1 MHFFVRLR
9 DWKVGTRL
17 AFGFGLILTLLCVVA
32 LLGMLGIERSR
43 SLHHVFEEA
52 LVVRQQ
58 GSQVNTLL
66 QQDLVKTQ
74 AIIRSAGM
82 PEVVERFKP
91 ELQAADQTIAQV
103 LKKMADNPV
112 AAVQASAQALHAQH
126 QRYLGTRNEVLDL
139 VETGQTMQA
148 ADKENEALLPAAAA
162 VKSQSDK
169 LLQSVEQHTSN
180 AQANFANTTATA
192 QWLIGALTLITL
204 VLGTVWAWF
213 IARSVSR
220 PALAAMQVSEA
231 IAEGRLSHS
240 VNVEA
245 GQDELGRML
254 TSMRRMRTN
263 LLQLTGEVRDQSG
276 QLAVTS
282 HQVATDA
289 SHLSRSSQEH
299 ANELAQSRQA
309 LQQIEVDISDNLS
322 RTHQASQLASTA
334 RQVAQEGRS
343 SMTRVIDTMRGIH
356 TSSKRMSDIIGVI
369 DGIAFQTNI
378 LALNAAVEAAR
389 AGEQGRGFAVVA
401 SEVRSLA
408 QRSADA
414 AREIKQ
420 LIVDSANRVTE
431 GAGLVEQTGHTIHS
445 LQNTIDEV
453 AQLITHLTHTSQ
465 EHAQGIGSVR
475 ETVHR
480 LDEAT
485 QHNMVLMAQSTQAAE
500 GLKSQADRL
509 LASVS
514 FFQLSPSTP

>member
-1 MHFFVRLR
+1 MQFFVRLR

-17 AFGFGLILTLLCVVA
+17 AFGFGLILSLLCVVA
-32 LLGMLGIERSR
+32 VLGMLGIERSR
-43 SLHHVFEEA
+43 AMHNIFEEA
-52 LVVRQQ
+52 LALRQQ
-58 GSQVNTLL
+58 GSHVNTLL

-103 LKKMADNPV
+103 LQKLASNPV
-112 AAVQASAQALHAQH
+112 VAVKTQANTLRTQH
-126 QRYLGTRNEVLDL
+126 QQYVKTRNEVLEL
-139 VETGQTMQA
+139 VETGQTLLATEQ
-148 ADKENEALLPAAAA
+148 ENQVLLPAAAA
-162 VKSQSDK
+162 VTRESDK
-169 LLQSVEQHTSN
+169 LLQQVEQHTQE
-180 AQANFANTTATA
+180 AQANFAHTTATA
-192 QWLIGALTLITL
+192 QWLIGALTLVTL
-204 VLGTVWAWF
+204 LAGTAWAWF

-240 VNVEA
+240 VHVEA

-254 TSMRRMRTN
+254 DSMRRMRTN
-263 LLQLTGEVRDQSG
+263 LLQLTGEVRNQSE

-289 SHLSRSSQEH
+289 THLSRSSQEH
-299 ANELAQSRQA
+299 ASELAQSRQA
-309 LQQIEVDISDNLS
+309 LQQIEADISDNLS

-334 RQVAQEGRS
+334 REVAQEGRS

-408 QRSADA
+408 QRSANA

-431 GAGLVEQTGHTIHS
+431 GADLVEQTGNTIHN

-453 AQLITHLTHTSQ
+453 AQLITHLTQTSQ
-465 EHAQGIGSVR
+465 EHAQGIGNVR

-485 QHNMVLMAQSTQAAE
+485 QHNMVLMTQSTQAAE

-514 FFQLSPSTP
+514 FFQLSPSGT

>member
-1 MHFFVRLR
+1 MQFFVRLR

-17 AFGFGLILTLLCVVA
+17 AFGFGLILSLLCVVA
-32 LLGMLGIERSR
+32 VLGMLGIDRSR
-43 SLHHVFEEA
+43 SMHNVFEEA
-52 LVVRQQ
+52 LAVRQQ
-58 GSQVNTLL
+58 GSHVNTLL
-66 QQDLVKTQ
+66 QQDLIKTQ

-103 LKKMADNPV
+103 LEKLAGNRVV
-112 AAVQASAQALHAQH
+112 AVKTQANTLRTQH
-126 QRYLGTRNEVLDL
+126 QQYVKTRNEVLEL
-139 VETGQTMQA
+139 VETGQTLLATEQ
-148 ADKENEALLPAAAA
+148 ENQVLLPAAAA
-162 VKSQSDK
+162 VTRESDK
-169 LLQSVEQHTSN
+169 LLQQVEQHTQE
-180 AQANFANTTATA
+180 AQANFAHTTATA
-192 QWLIGALTLITL
+192 QWLIGALTLVTL
-204 VLGTVWAWF
+204 LAGTAWAWF

-240 VNVEA
+240 VHVEA

-254 TSMRRMRTN
+254 DSMRRMRAN
-263 LLQLTGEVRDQSG
+263 LLQLTGEVRDQSE

-289 SHLSRSSQEH
+289 THLSRSSQEH
-299 ANELAQSRQA
+299 A
-309 LQQIEVDISDNLS
+309 
-322 RTHQASQLASTA
+322 
-334 RQVAQEGRS
+334 
-343 SMTRVIDTMRGIH
+343 
-356 TSSKRMSDIIGVI
+356 
-369 DGIAFQTNI
+369 
-378 LALNAAVEAAR
+378 
-389 AGEQGRGFAVVA
+389 
-401 SEVRSLA
+401 SELA
-408 QRSADA
+408 QRSANA

-431 GAGLVEQTGHTIHS
+431 GAELVEQTGNTIHN

-465 EHAQGIGSVR
+465 EHAQGIGNVR

-514 FFQLSPSTP
+514 FFQLSPSGT

>member
-58 GSQVNTLL
+58 GNQVNTLL

-148 ADKENEALLPAAAA
+148 ADKENAALLPAAAA

-192 QWLIGALTLITL
+192 QWLIGALTVITL

-263 LLQLTGEVRDQSG
+263 LLQLTGEVRDQSE

>member
-91 ELQAADQTIAQV
+91 ELLAADQTIAQV
-103 LKKMADNPV
+103 LKKMADNP
-112 AAVQASAQALHAQH
+112 ATAVQASAQALQAQH
-126 QRYLGTRNEVLDL
+126 QRYLGTRNEVLGL

-204 VLGTVWAWF
+204 VLGTAWAWF

-263 LLQLTGEVRDQSG
+263 LLQLTGEVRDQSE

-299 ANELAQSRQA
+299 ANELAQSSQA
-309 LQQIEVDISDNLS
+309 LQQIEVDISDNLT

-431 GAGLVEQTGHTIHS
+431 GAGLVEQTGHTIHT

-465 EHAQGIGSVR
+465 EHAQGIGNVR

-485 QHNMVLMAQSTQAAE
+485 QHNMVLMAQSTEAAE

-514 FFQLSPSTP
+514 FFQLSPSGT

>member
-148 ADKENEALLPAAAA
+148 ADKENAALLPAAAA

-169 LLQSVEQHTSN
+169 LLQSVEQHTRN

-192 QWLIGALTLITL
+192 QWLIGALTVITL

-263 LLQLTGEVRDQSG
+263 LLQLTGEVRDQSE

-309 LQQIEVDISDNLS
+309 LQQIEVDISDNLT

-408 QRSADA
+408 QRSAEA

-431 GAGLVEQTGHTIHS
+431 GAGLVEQTGYTIHS

>member
-169 LLQSVEQHTSN
+169 LLGSVEQHTAE

-263 LLQLTGEVRDQSG
+263 LLQLTGEVRDQSE

-309 LQQIEVDISDNLS
+309 LQQIEVDISDNLT

>member
-1 MHFFVRLR
+1 MHLFVRLR

-43 SLHHVFEEA
+43 SMHHVFEEA

-91 ELQAADQTIAQV
+91 ELLAADQTIAQV
-103 LKKMADNPV
+103 LKKMAANPE
-112 AAVQASAQALHAQH
+112 ASVQASAEALHTQH

-148 ADKENEALLPAAAA
+148 ADKENQALLPAAAA

-192 QWLIGALTLITL
+192 QWLIGTLTLITL
-204 VLGTVWAWF
+204 VLGTAWAWF

-263 LLQLTGEVRDQSG
+263 LLQLTGEVRDQSE

-289 SHLSRSSQEH
+289 SHLSSSSQEH
-299 ANELAQSRQA
+299 ANELAQSSQA

-322 RTHQASQLASTA
+322 RTRQASQLASTA

-420 LIVDSANRVTE
+420 LIVASANRVTE

-453 AQLITHLTHTSQ
+453 AQLITHLTQTSQ

-475 ETVHR
+475 DTVHR
-480 LDEAT
+480 LDKAT

>member
-148 ADKENEALLPAAAA
+148 ADKENAALLPAAAA

-169 LLQSVEQHTSN
+169 LLQSVEQHTRN

-263 LLQLTGEVRDQSG
+263 LLQLTGEVRDQSE

>member
-43 SLHHVFEEA
+43 TLHHVFEEA

-263 LLQLTGEVRDQSG
+263 LLQLTGEVRDQSE

-309 LQQIEVDISDNLS
+309 LQQIEVDISDNLT

>member
-103 LKKMADNPV
+103 LKKMAGNPV
-112 AAVQASAQALHAQH
+112 AEVQASAQALHAQH
-126 QRYLGTRNEVLDL
+126 RRYLGTRNEVLDL

-231 IAEGRLSHS
+231 IAEGRLSHP

-263 LLQLTGEVRDQSG
+263 LLQLTGEVRDQSE

>member
-148 ADKENEALLPAAAA
+148 ADKENAALLPAAAA

-169 LLQSVEQHTSN
+169 LLQSVEQHTRN

-263 LLQLTGEVRDQSG
+263 LLQLTGEVRDQSE

-343 SMTRVIDTMRGIH
+343 SMTRV
-356 TSSKRMSDIIGVI
+356 
-369 DGIAFQTNI
+369 
-378 LALNAAVEAAR
+378 
-389 AGEQGRGFAVVA
+389 
-401 SEVRSLA
+401 
-408 QRSADA
+408 
-414 AREIKQ
+414 
-420 LIVDSANRVTE
+420 
-431 GAGLVEQTGHTIHS
+431 
-445 LQNTIDEV
+445 
-453 AQLITHLTHTSQ
+453 
-465 EHAQGIGSVR
+465 
-475 ETVHR
+475 
-480 LDEAT
+480 
-485 QHNMVLMAQSTQAAE
+485 
-500 GLKSQADRL
+500 
-509 LASVS
+509 
-514 FFQLSPSTP
+514 STPCAASTRPASA

>member
-169 LLQSVEQHTSN
+169 LLRSVEQHTAE
-180 AQANFANTTATA
+180 AQSNFANTTATA

-263 LLQLTGEVRDQSG
+263 LLQLTGEVRDQSE

>member
-148 ADKENEALLPAAAA
+148 TDKENETLLPAAAA

-169 LLQSVEQHTSN
+169 LLQSVEQHTTE
-180 AQANFANTTATA
+180 AQSNFANTTATA

-263 LLQLTGEVRDQSG
+263 LLQLTGEVRDQSE

>member
-112 AAVQASAQALHAQH
+112 AAVQALAQALHAQH

-192 QWLIGALTLITL
+192 QWLIGALTVITL

-263 LLQLTGEVRDQSG
+263 LLQLTGEVRDQSE

-299 ANELAQSRQA
+299 ANELAQSSQA
-309 LQQIEVDISDNLS
+309 LQQIEVDISDNLT

>member
-148 ADKENEALLPAAAA
+148 ADQESAALLPAAAA

-169 LLQSVEQHTSN
+169 LLQSVEQHTRN

-263 LLQLTGEVRDQSG
+263 LLQLTGEVRDQSE

>member
-58 GSQVNTLL
+58 GNQVNTLL

-148 ADKENEALLPAAAA
+148 ADKENAALLPAAAA

-180 AQANFANTTATA
+180 AQSNFANTTATA
-192 QWLIGALTLITL
+192 QWLIGALTVITL

-263 LLQLTGEVRDQSG
+263 LLQLTGEVRDQSE

-431 GAGLVEQTGHTIHS
+431 GAGWSSRRGT
-445 LQNTIDEV
+445 
-453 AQLITHLTHTSQ
+453 
-465 EHAQGIGSVR
+465 
-475 ETVHR
+475 
-480 LDEAT
+480 
-485 QHNMVLMAQSTQAAE
+485 
-500 GLKSQADRL
+500 
-509 LASVS
+509 
-514 FFQLSPSTP
+514 PSTACKTPSTRWRN

>member
-148 ADKENEALLPAAAA
+148 ADKENAALLPAAAA

-169 LLQSVEQHTSN
+169 LLQSVEQHTTE
-180 AQANFANTTATA
+180 AQSNFANTTATA
-192 QWLIGALTLITL
+192 QWLIGALTVITL

-263 LLQLTGEVRDQSG
+263 LLQLTGEVRDQSE

>member
-91 ELQAADQTIAQV
+91 ELLAADQTIAQV
-103 LKKMADNPV
+103 LKKMADNP
-112 AAVQASAQALHAQH
+112 ATAVQASAQALQAQH

-204 VLGTVWAWF
+204 VLGTAWAWF

-263 LLQLTGEVRDQSG
+263 LLQLTGEVRDQSE

-299 ANELAQSRQA
+299 ANELAQSSQA
-309 LQQIEVDISDNLS
+309 LQQIEVDISDNLT

-431 GAGLVEQTGHTIHS
+431 GAGLVEQTGNTIHT

-465 EHAQGIGSVR
+465 EHAQGIGNVR

-485 QHNMVLMAQSTQAAE
+485 QHNMVLMAQSTEAAE

-514 FFQLSPSTP
+514 FFQLSPSGT